1 MRDSLVTEQHPTTR
15 ESAWKAIIQSQV
27 WHDLYIML
35 GASSATLIGLIF
47 VAASLHLRDLVDNP
61 AFRVRAIP
69 RDALSSD
76 VALGSGSEFS
86 PQPVPAL
93 GVQLF
98 ALNLAG
104 LWFPLSS
111 AYSYFYKD
119 KAASRRAGFKMTRTI
134 AYCAAYLLGI
144 VGSITLF
151 ESPQWGMYLVT
162 ASYVTLLVAVVLGA
176 WAVALGIGQTEEAE
190 NRK

>member
-1 MRDSLVTEQHPTTR
+1 MNSEAPVQ
-15 ESAWKAIIQSQV
+15 A

-47 VAASLHLRDLVDNP
+47 VAASLHLRDLADNP
-61 AFRVRAIP
+61 AFRVRAHHGTLYLLTLLLEAVVI
-69 RDALSSD
+69 L
-76 VALGSGSEFS
+76 V
-86 PQPVPAL
+86 PQPIPAL
-93 GVQLF
+93 GIQLL

-119 KAASRRAGFKMTRTI
+119 KEASHRAGITKTRTMT
-134 AYCAAYLLGI
+134 YSGAYLLGI

-162 ASYVTLLVAVVLGA
+162 ASYITLLVAVVLGA
-176 WAVALGIGQTEEAE
+176 WAVALGIGQKEEAE
-190 NRK
+190 DGR